1 MRARRVGITALALLL
16 LAGCSPAP
24 GASGLVPPSDDYPG
38 VRFVDDVD
46 FGGPDGIR
54 LDVCLPESTP
64 AGGSPTVL
72 AVHGGGWREGDKG
85 QPVWRDSCAWLASEG
100 FAVFQ
105 PNYRL
110 APEHVF
116 PAALED
122 LETAVR
128 WLRQPQQVER
138 YGHDPSRLA
147 GFGDSA
153 GGNLVALL
161 ATRGAGA
168 GLDAVV
174 ELSAPIDLTAA
185 GAQLGG
191 LGEGFQQVQLDYLGC
206 AELPNCAAATG
217 ASPMHHVDAGDPP
230 FLIVHSLGDFIP
242 FEQAE
247 AFALRLGEAGVDAEL
262 VPVEGSEHALGM
274 LDGDLRERIA
284 SWLRERL
291 FVEERSAGAER
302 PAG

>member
-1 MRARRVGITALALLL
+1 MRARRIAITSLALLL
-16 LAGCSPAP
+16 LAGCTAAP
-24 GASGLVPPSDDYPG
+24 GAAGVVPPSDDYPG

-85 QPVWRDSCAWLASEG
+85 QPLWRDSCAWLASEG

-122 LETAVR
+122 LETAAH
-128 WLRQPQQVER
+128 WLRQPRQVER
-138 YGHDPSRLA
+138 FGHDPSRLA

-161 ATRGAGA
+161 ATRGTGA

-185 GAQLGG
+185 GALLGD

-206 AELPNCAAATG
+206 ADSPGCAAATE

-284 SWLRERL
+284 IWLRERL
-291 FVEERSAGAER
+291 ADAER
-302 PAG
+302 PADQG